1 MRKCVEWNKK
11 RRKNLQKL
19 NCTFK
24 YSGVAGSARVE
35 PGAHVNYRCWCRWMW
50 WLSSLSLLY
59 TPLLSRAVAVL
70 LRAFWVHGCALVH
83 SFIIRYQ
90 ITIWKKWKNDNKC
103 SLKLDLDPIQ
113 WETRSTGGCRWLSPS
128 YPSVII
134 RLARP
139 NDTRNHCRPLVC
151 CSAAV
156 LARTSWF
163 MRQMVAA
170 SAVTSGHA
178 ALQHWGWGGGGYPG
192 AGQSLNTMSTLQP
205 AISSHLTIFLHYPPA
220 HFLKSVTQC
229 CPPCDRIVLSACH
242 WLTHSFKILACI

>member
-11 RRKNLQKL
+11 TRNIKD
-19 NCTFK
+19 TFK

-35 PGAHVNYRCWCRWMW
+35 PGVHVNYRCWCRWMW

-90 ITIWKKWKNDNKC
+90 ITMWKKWKNNNKC

-139 NDTRNHCRPLVC
+139 NDTRKHCRPLVLQC
-151 CSAAV
+151 WQGPAGSRDRWWRPLQWPRAMQHCSTEGGEV
-156 LARTSWF
+156 TVILVQGSRSIRCLHCS
-163 MRQMVAA
+163 RQYLPI
-170 SAVTSGHA
+170 SPFSYTIH
-178 ALQHWGWGGGGYPG
+178 QH
-192 AGQSLNTMSTLQP
+192 T
-205 AISSHLTIFLHYPPA
+205 F
-220 HFLKSVTQC
+220 
-229 CPPCDRIVLSACH
+229 
-242 WLTHSFKILACI
+242 